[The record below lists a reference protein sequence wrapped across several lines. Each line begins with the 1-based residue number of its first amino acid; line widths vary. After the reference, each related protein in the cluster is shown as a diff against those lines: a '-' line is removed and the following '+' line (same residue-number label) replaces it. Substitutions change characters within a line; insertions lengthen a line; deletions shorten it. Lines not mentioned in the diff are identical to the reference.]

1 MSALEIYVLSVGQGD
16 TAIIKTPGNKVIV
29 IDACKPPKVRDAL
42 HSICPD
48 QTISHLI
55 ITHPHSDHYRAV
67 PRLLADYEVQKVIL
81 APFWFGEGTTAYHT
95 LINRFHQNQ
104 IPLRFVGGYERIYP
118 DAGTFPHY
126 EGQVYLEVLGPP
138 NDILEMLKKHD
149 ELEPNHL
156 SIIVRLNY
164 EPFSMVFAADAQ
176 VENWTH
182 YDREGMLAGK
192 CDVLKAAHHGSKR
205 GSQWE
210 TLEKL
215 SPRLVIVSSDPA
227 ASHEL
232 PDLIGSAIFFEYR
245 RLANRPVALTRKTGT
260 IKISVSTPGSSQFDA
275 VCYRDEPDD
284 LISSRSTESLPE
296 TDWRSVV
303 EGKIPA

>member
-1 MSALEIYVLSVGQGD
+1 MSALEIYVLNVGQGD
-16 TAIIKTPGNKVIV
+16 SSIIKTPGGNVIV
-29 IDACKPPKVRDAL
+29 IDACKPAKVKDAL
-42 HSICPD
+42 DSISPD

-55 ITHPHSDHYRAV
+55 VTHPHSDHYRAV
-67 PRLLADYEVQKVIL
+67 PRLLADYEVQKVTL
-81 APFWFGEGTTAYHT
+81 APFWFGQGTSAYHT
-95 LINRFHQNQ
+95 IINRLHQDQ

-118 DAGTFPHY
+118 DAGTYPHY

-192 CDVLKAAHHGSKR
+192 CHVLKAAHHGSKR

-215 SPRLVIVSSDPA
+215 SPKLVIVSSDPA
-227 ASHEL
+227 AAHEL
-232 PDLIGSAIFFEYR
+232 PDLIGSAIFLEYR
-245 RLANRPVALTRKTGT
+245 RLANRPVALTRDTGT
-260 IKISVSTPGSSQFDA
+260 IKISVSTPGSSQFNA
-275 VCYRDEPDD
+275 VCYREGADD
-284 LISSRSTESLPE
+284 LISGLASESLCE

-303 EGKIPA
+303 QRQIPA